1 MSKRGFTLIELLIVI
16 VIIGVLAVA
25 LVPRL
30 LGAIGKGRD
39 QARIAEVTN
48 LITALTSYAGDNK
61 NGYPTG
67 DGCLAADSE
76 IGGELVSKGYLKAS
90 DFPADPNSSNK
101 VGNCTGSFY
110 YRSLSV
116 NGVANSAAMVVAHVE
131 SNAKGNAADIPGGDT
146 LDAVESAIADQGP
159 YYVKLIN

>member
-48 LITALTSYAGDNK
+48 LMTALTSYAGDNK

-67 DGCLAADSE
+67 DGCLEPTSD
-76 IGGELVSKGYLKAS
+76 IGKKLVDNGYLKAS
-90 DFPADPNSSNK
+90 DFPADPNGSNK

-116 NGVANSAAMVVAHVE
+116 NGVENSAAMIVAHVE
-131 SNAKGNAADIPGGDT
+131 SNAKGNATDIPSGDS
-146 LDAVESAIADQGP
+146 LDTVESSILEQGP